1 MTKVACIDL
10 FCGAGG
16 LTHGLTS
23 AGIRVV
29 AGIDV
34 DPACH
39 YPFETNNA
47 ARFVNCDVSR
57 LTGTQLNDMFGK
69 ADIRILAGCA
79 PCQPFSAYS
88 HRYDITGSSRWSL
101 LKQFGRLVRE
111 TLPDLV
117 TMENVPLVAKHTV
130 FDDFIRGLERKG
142 YIVYHD
148 VINCASY
155 GLPQNRRRMVLI
167 ASRHGDIELIPP
179 PRKGRRTVRAAI
191 GNLPPVGS
199 GETHPS
205 DSLSAASRL
214 SKLNLER
221 IRVSRPGGTWR
232 DWPTHLVAKC
242 HRSKSGHTYPA
253 VYGRM
258 RWDEPAP
265 TLTTQFYGFGNGRFG
280 HPEQDRAIT
289 LREGAILQ
297 GFPKAYAFVPSEQP
311 VRFTTLG
318 RMIGNAVPVTLGK
331 AIGRS
336 IATHLRSN
344 NVQLQ

>member
-16 LTHGLTS
+16 LTHGLIS
-23 AGIRVV
+23 AGVRVV

-34 DPACH
+34 DPACQ
-39 YPFETNNA
+39 YPFEANNA
-47 ARFVNCDVSR
+47 ARFVDHDVSR
-57 LTGTQLNDMFGK
+57 LTGAQLNDMFGK
-69 ADIRILAGCA
+69 ADFRILAGCA

-88 HRYDITGSSRWSL
+88 HRYDMIGGSRWIL
-101 LKQFGRLVRE
+101 LRQFARLVRE

-117 TMENVPLVAKHTV
+117 TMENVPLVARHTV
-130 FDDFIRGLERKG
+130 FGDFIKGLTRKG
-142 YIVYHD
+142 YIIYHD
-148 VINCASY
+148 VVNCASY

-167 ASRHGDIELIPP
+167 ASRHGRVELIPP
-179 PRKGRRTVRAAI
+179 TKKYRRTVRAAI
-191 GNLPPVGS
+191 GKLPPVGN

-205 DSLSAASRL
+205 DSLSAASKL

-242 HRSKSGHTYPA
+242 HRSKTGQTYPA

-297 GFPKAYAFVPSEQP
+297 GFPKSYAFVPREQP

-318 RMIGNAVPVTLGK
+318 RMIGNAVPVTLGE
-331 AIGRS
+331 AIGKS
-336 IATHLRSN
+336 IALHIGNAPS
-344 NVQLQ
+344 